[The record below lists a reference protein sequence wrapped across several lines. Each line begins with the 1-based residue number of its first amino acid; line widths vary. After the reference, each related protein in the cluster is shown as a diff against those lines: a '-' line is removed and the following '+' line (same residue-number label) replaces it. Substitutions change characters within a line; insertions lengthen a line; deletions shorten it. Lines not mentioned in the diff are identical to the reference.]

1 MNLLGAQGGGQW
13 RKTSRDREMSEGR
26 WVRAGWKA
34 EGGGREWN
42 GKAGPRGRREQ
53 WALSVASQAC
63 PEGRGGVS
71 REQRCEGG
79 APVGLGKKQE
89 ASPLQGKTATEAL
102 SWECA

>member
-1 MNLLGAQGGGQW
+1 MTEGGAESGMGKQAHGAQ
-13 RKTSRDREMSEGR
+13 K
-26 WVRAGWKA
+26 
-34 EGGGREWN
+34 
-42 GKAGPRGRREQ
+42 EQ

-71 REQRCEGG
+71 CEQRCEGG

-89 ASPLQGKTATEAL
+89 ASLLQGKTATEAL